1 MIAATG
7 QFVLKGYSIIMK
19 PQRDS
24 IASAL
29 QRLGSN
35 DPDDDSP
42 AADSELEQL
51 KRKENRKITTETLA
65 EEAQELQRRHG
76 EIVERLQKEIQDMET
91 ALAELKPLAGELQK
105 EHPETLR
112 PQDTER
118 LRQFKRKIHMA
129 HMELM
134 KLDNYHK
141 HHQERQPTLADQP
154 AGSLL
159 KLGFLLSLPL
169 MLLIIAAVVVL
180 VSELRN
186 LFN

>member
-1 MIAATG
+1 
-7 QFVLKGYSIIMK
+7 MK
-19 PQRDS
+19 QQRDS

-29 QRLGSN
+29 QRLSN
-35 DPDDDSP
+35 DPEPESLP
-42 AADSELEQL
+42 APDPDPELEQL
-51 KRKENRKITTETLA
+51 KRKENRKITAETLA
-65 EEAQELQRRHG
+65 EETQELQKRHG
-76 EIVERLQKEIQDMET
+76 EIAERLQKEIVDMEK
-91 ALAELKPLAGELQK
+91 ALAELKPLAKELQ
-105 EHPETLR
+105 EERPDTLR

-141 HHQERQPTLADQP
+141 HHQDRHPTLADQS
-154 AGSLL
+154 AGRLL

-169 MLLIIAAVVVL
+169 MLLIIAAVIVL
-180 VSELRN
+180 VGELRT

>member
-1 MIAATG
+1 
-7 QFVLKGYSIIMK
+7 MK

-29 QRLGSN
+29 QQLSSSEPDN
-35 DPDDDSP
+35 DTTSLPDP
-42 AADSELEQL
+42 ELEQL
-51 KRKENRKITTETLA
+51 KRKENRKITQETLA
-65 EEAQELQRRHG
+65 EEAQELQRRHV
-76 EIVERLQKEIQDMET
+76 ELVERLQKEIRDMEK
-91 ALAELKPLAGELQK
+91 ALAELKPLAQELQ
-105 EHPETLR
+105 EERPDTLR

-141 HHQERQPTLADQP
+141 HHQERQSTLIDQP
-154 AGSLL
+154 AGKLL
-159 KLGFLLSLPL
+159 KLGFLLSFPL
-169 MLLIIAAVVVL
+169 MLLIIAAVVAV
-180 VSELRN
+180 VYELRA

>member
-1 MIAATG
+1 
-7 QFVLKGYSIIMK
+7 MK

-29 QRLGSN
+29 QQAGSRGAA
-35 DPDDDSP
+35 PDAVSDQ
-42 AADSELEQL
+42 ELEQL
-51 KRKENRKITTETLA
+51 KRKENRKITQETLA
-65 EEAQELQRRHG
+65 EEAQELQRRHA
-76 EIVERLQKEIQDMET
+76 ELVERLQKEIQDMET
-91 ALAELKPLAGELQK
+91 ALAELKPLAKELQE

-141 HHQERQPTLADQP
+141 HHQEQQPGLADQP
-154 AGSLL
+154 AGRLL

-169 MLLIIAAVVVL
+169 MLLIILAVTVL